1 MSDVLFYCIGTIL
14 RTLLDKTNARAIFTR
29 SGMMN
34 GITHQPSTV
43 PSPMAPVVRVYTA
56 INQMVPIA

>member
-1 MSDVLFYCIGTIL
+1 MSDDSYYCNGTSL
-14 RTLLDKTNARAIFTR
+14 RTLLDSTNARAIFTR

-43 PSPMAPVVRVYTA
+43 PSPTAPVVLVYTTM
-56 INQMVPIA
+56 NQMVPIA